1 MNDEESLTY
10 FLSSL
15 QFSLLQELQY
25 APDIRPG
32 QSFPLEFYVMLLELW
47 FGVQPPPSDDGHGGG
62 GMGMISADMATLQA
76 YGYGDFR
83 GRDQFLKQTSQ
94 LQPPPASSSG
104 NAPNYNRGADDEPL
118 IPLGQQI
125 DRVEALTG
133 VPLPDNLDYFFGT
146 PERLASY
153 FKDDYMPSDA
163 DILRCRSRTTG
174 IQETIF
180 TLGKKGGLGLA
191 LREGR
196 RDKRERV
203 QSQSTPQGQG
213 QGQGS
218 RGNAATSSG
227 RHSGHLT
234 SDSEAP
240 SGSETQAARMGG
252 MANLGMAIGKTRLHF
267 VDVGGQRSERR
278 KWIHCFQDVTAVL
291 FLVGLSGY
299 NQVRLSSIL

>member
-1 MNDEESLTY
+1 
-10 FLSSL
+10 
-15 QFSLLQELQY
+15 
-25 APDIRPG
+25 
-32 QSFPLEFYVMLLELW
+32 MLLELW
-47 FGVQPPPSDDGHGGG
+47 FGLQPPPSEDGHGGG
-62 GMGMISADMATLQA
+62 MMSTDMATLQLQG
-76 YGYGDFR
+76 YGYGDIR

-94 LQPPPASSSG
+94 LQPPSSTQS
-104 NAPNYNRGADDEPL
+104 PLRGPDDEPL
-118 IPLGQQI
+118 VPLGQQI
-125 DRVEALTG
+125 DRVEMLTG

-163 DILRCRSRTTG
+163 DILRCRSRTSG

-191 LREGR
+191 LREGKR
-196 RDKRERV
+196 EKRERAM
-203 QSQSTPQGQG
+203 SQGLGQG
-213 QGQGS
+213 HGNGPGNGQGHGHGSHGS
-218 RGNAATSSG
+218 RPNAATSSG

-240 SGSETQAARMGG
+240 SGSETHNRMAG

-299 NQVRLSSIL
+299 NQVCFPFFAN

>member
-1 MNDEESLTY
+1 
-10 FLSSL
+10 
-15 QFSLLQELQY
+15 
-25 APDIRPG
+25 
-32 QSFPLEFYVMLLELW
+32 MLLELW

-62 GMGMISADMATLQA
+62 MMSADMATLQA

-83 GRDQFLKQTSQ
+83 GRDQFLRQTSQ
-94 LQPPPASSSG
+94 LQPPSSSKS
-104 NAPNYNRGADDEPL
+104 PVRGPDDEPL
-118 IPLGQQI
+118 NPLGQQI
-125 DRVEALTG
+125 DRVEQLTG
-133 VPLPDNLDYFFGT
+133 VPLPDNLDYLFST

-196 RDKRERV
+196 RGKRERA
-203 QSQSTPQGQG
+203 QSHGQSSRAQA
-213 QGQGS
+213 GS
-218 RGNAATSSG
+218 ASG

-240 SGSETQAARMGG
+240 SGSEGHSRKGG

-299 NQVRLSSIL
+299 NQVCRFQCYETGELKANLLLRAS